1 MGFLFVSGN
10 LGLDFAG
17 TVGARRDR
25 RVELLPSPADLA
37 RWTVEAGLLDTA
49 PPATPADL
57 TTAVALREAIYALA
71 TQARTNTP
79 LDRET
84 LQILNTAAEAP
95 PPTVRLTPPG
105 LAQSGSITNALS
117 AVARATI
124 TLLGGPDTTRLRECE
139 AETCTRLF
147 IDASRHKA
155 RRWCDMRRC
164 GNRAKAATYRTRHTP

>member
-57 TTAVALREAIYALA
+57 TAARVLREAIYALA
-71 TQARTNTP
+71 TQARTGEP
-79 LDRET
+79 PDAESL
-84 LQILNTAAEAP
+84 LALNTAAEAP

-105 LAQSGSITNALS
+105 LTRSGSVTNALS

-124 TLLGGPDTTRLRECE
+124 TLLGGPDTARLRECE

-164 GNRAKAATYRTRHTP
+164 GNRAKAAAYRTRHHP